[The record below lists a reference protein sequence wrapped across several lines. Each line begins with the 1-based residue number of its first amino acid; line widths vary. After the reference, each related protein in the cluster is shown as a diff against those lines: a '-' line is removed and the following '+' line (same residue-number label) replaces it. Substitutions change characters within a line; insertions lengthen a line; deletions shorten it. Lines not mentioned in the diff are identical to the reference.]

1 MSTQPNPLATSDEI
15 VGGIPAYGTLIQVLS
30 DPGPPEVYTTIE
42 GVGDITGPGNSM
54 DEIDVTSHSTGVPIK
69 QVIPGLIDLGELAF
83 PCYWIPSDPTQKMSS
98 PYGLEYLFFTRKV
111 TKFQLV
117 NTDPTHRTRQFKGFV
132 KSIAEDA
139 KVTGV
144 MQRNCSIRITSPW
157 VDAAAPMSAT
167 PSTVSAPSA
176 GTPSGTIA
184 VKTGGSHAP
193 WNPVPSVA
201 WITIT
206 APTAPQMGD
215 GDITYTV
222 AAQLPAAPA
231 RSGTID
237 ITGLGLVVTIDQAI
251 GT

>member
-1 MSTQPNPLATSDEI
+1 MATAMSDEI

-83 PCYWIPSDPTQKMSS
+83 PCFWNPEDPTQKMSS
-98 PYGLEYLFFTRKV
+98 PYGMEYLFFTRKV

-117 NTDPTHRTRQFKGFV
+117 NTNPTHRTRQFKGFV
-132 KSIAEDA
+132 KSIAENA

-144 MQRNCSIRITSPW
+144 MERQCAVRITSPF
-157 VDAAAPMSAT
+157 VDVASPVSLT
-167 PSTVSAPSA
+167 PSSVSAPAA
-176 GTPSGTIA
+176 GSPSGTID
-184 VKTGGSHAP
+184 VKTGGSNAP
-193 WNPVPSVA
+193 WNAVPSA
-201 WITIT
+201 PWITIT

-215 GDITYTV
+215 GEITYSV

-231 RSGTID
+231 RTGTID
-237 ITGLGLVVTIDQAI
+237 VTGLGLTFTIDQAV